1 MKLNKFDYQ
10 EKTTENSRYECTDY
24 TLGHY
29 LVSHYIATYTDGDV
43 RERFVI
49 SGHSRYLPEIYFED
63 GCFGE
68 EKRFEIQTRAYGT
81 MTVDKIKEVVA
92 GYQRAIEAV
101 EILTKEF
108 LK

>member
-1 MKLNKFDYQ
+1 MELYKFDHK
-10 EKTTENSRYECTDY
+10 EKTTENARYECTDY

-49 SGHSRYLPEIYFED
+49 SGHSRYLPEIYFDD

-68 EKRFEIQTRAYGT
+68 KKSFNIQTTSYGA